1 MNYNYHTHTYRCG
14 HAAGSDEDYIIYAVN
29 HGIKFLGFSDHAPFV
44 CDDGFESN
52 YRIPMEQAENYVK
65 DIKVLKEKYK
75 DKIDIKIGFEMEY
88 YPKDF
93 EKMLKS
99 AIDLGADY
107 LILGEH
113 FTENEHQGG
122 RHSLRPTE
130 DIKDLKE
137 YVSCVVSAIKTG
149 AFTYVAHPDLVN
161 FLGDMA
167 DYKKEIKK
175 ICEASKEYNI
185 PMEIN
190 FLGIR
195 ENRNYPNSAFWEVA
209 GEVQCPVTFGCD
221 AHSPEHAFD
230 KESLEKA
237 REMVEQY
244 GLNYIGKPTI
254 LSIQH

>member
-1 MNYNYHTHTYRCG
+1 
-14 HAAGSDEDYIIYAVN
+14 
-29 HGIKFLGFSDHAPFV
+29 
-44 CDDGFESN
+44 
-52 YRIPMEQAENYVK
+52 
-65 DIKVLKEKYK
+65 
-75 DKIDIKIGFEMEY
+75 MEY

-93 EKMLKS
+93 EMMLKS
-99 AIDLGADY
+99 AINLGVDY

-237 REMVEQY
+237 KEMVEQY

-254 LSIQH
+254 ISIQH